1 MAMLKQLKLRQFGAK
16 VKSNDFRV
24 RKEVYC
30 ERALL
35 LALGMPLCSSILQ
48 AFPLFPICQLTNP
61 KRNCLLAF
69 KTRDTC
75 SFGNLLPLSRSRIN
89 CRPSTSCGG
98 LAGALESL
106 AKVCQN
112 LDNSNGFREA
122 GTPFLCL
129 KCLLLSSTC

>member
-1 MAMLKQLKLRQFGAK
+1 MLKQLKLRQSDAK

-24 RKEVYC
+24 RKDLYS

-35 LALGMPLCSSILQ
+35 LALEMPLCFSILQ
-48 AFPLFPICQLTNP
+48 VFPLFPICLLTNP
-61 KRNCLLAF
+61 KCNCLLAF

-89 CRPSTSCGG
+89 CRHSTSCGG
-98 LAGALESL
+98 LAGALESMV
-106 AKVCQN
+106 KVCQN

-129 KCLLLSSTC
+129 KRLLLKA